1 MDACQLIFA
10 GNDLK
15 GRRIP
20 INKHGAGLAAWER
33 IKLVEIAAVFGEG
46 LFAGREG
53 DGHFLTLRFL

>member
-1 MDACQLIFA
+1 MDACLLIFA

-33 IKLVEIAAVFGEG
+33 IKLVEIAAVFGKG
-46 LFAGREG
+46 LFAGPER
-53 DGHFLTLRFL
+53 DGHFLTLCFL